1 MAKRQKKPDPV
12 PPHKDPGAALFLE
25 LMMQM
30 LAFFILLTSIAVIV
44 DERRMAAIGSLAG
57 TFSPL
62 PAGANI
68 AEGKGPSLPARDIV
82 DGSQAPKR
90 TAKELTELSRELG
103 LGDAIH
109 ALPLENNTVRVR
121 FPEHIAFAAGQV
133 EISTTMYPLIDKLAE
148 MFQQPEVIEIRV
160 EGHTDDT
167 PTRGSM
173 FPSNWEL
180 SAARAM
186 SLFHALS
193 ERGVPNGR
201 MIAAGMGDK
210 HPVKG
215 KPELSRRVEII
226 LKFRPVTTRPETH
239 MEASTKPVPT
249 DDTMAVQPS
258 KSF

>member
-1 MAKRQKKPDPV
+1 MGKRQKKPEPV
-12 PPHKDPGAALFLE
+12 LPDKDPGAALFLE

-44 DERRMAAIGSLAG
+44 DEKRLAAIGSLAG

-62 PAGANI
+62 PDGANLTD
-68 AEGKGPSLPARDIV
+68 GQGPSMPARDIIE
-82 DGSQAPKR
+82 GRRAPKR
-90 TAKELTELSRELG
+90 TAKELTDISKALG
-103 LGDAIH
+103 LGDAIQ
-109 ALPLENNTVRVR
+109 ALPLDQDKVRVR
-121 FPEHIAFAAGQV
+121 FPESIVFATGQI
-133 EISTTMYPLIDKLAE
+133 EISQDMSPLMDALAKV
-148 MFQQPEVIEIRV
+148 FKKPEVIEIRI

-167 PTRGSM
+167 PTRGSR

-193 ERGVPNGR
+193 ARGVPNGR

-210 HPVKG
+210 HPIKG
-215 KPELSRRVEII
+215 EPALSRRVEIV
-226 LKFRPVTTRPETH
+226 LKFRPVTVTPESQVGAGKLVTPQH
-239 MEASTKPVPT
+239 HVVAPPN
-249 DDTMAVQPS
+249 

>member
-12 PPHKDPGAALFLE
+12 LPDSDPGAALFLE

-62 PAGANI
+62 PKGANLT
-68 AEGKGPSLPARDIV
+68 EGKGPSMPARDII
-82 DGSQAPKR
+82 DGNRAPRR
-90 TAKELTELSRELG
+90 TAKELTKMARELG

-109 ALPLENNTVRVR
+109 VLPLDQDKVRVR
-121 FPEHIAFAAGQV
+121 FPETIVFAPGQV
-133 EISTTMYPLIDKLAE
+133 GISPNMFPLMDRLAKL
-148 MFQQPEVIEIRV
+148 FKRPEVIEIRI

-167 PTRGSM
+167 PVRGVLY
-173 FPSNWEL
+173 PSNWEL

-186 SLFHALS
+186 SLFQAFS

-210 HPVKG
+210 HPIKG
-215 KPELSRRVEII
+215 NPRMSRRVEIE
-226 LKFRPVTTRPETH
+226 LKFRPVTVNPENQVFSGKL
-239 MEASTKPVPT
+239 MVPQRHVV
-249 DDTMAVQPS
+249 APQG

>member
-1 MAKRQKKPDPV
+1 MSKRQKKPDPI
-12 PPHKDPGAALFLE
+12 PPPSNPGAALFLE

-44 DERRMAAIGSLAG
+44 DERRLAAIGSLAG

-62 PAGANI
+62 PKGANL
-68 AEGKGPSLPARDIV
+68 AEGKGPSMPARDIV
-82 DGSQAPKR
+82 DGTRAPKR
-90 TAKELTELSRELG
+90 TAKELTEIAKELG
-103 LGDAIH
+103 LGDALH
-109 ALPLENNTVRVR
+109 ALPLDQDSVRVR
-121 FPEHIAFAAGQV
+121 FPENIIFATGQIN
-133 EISTTMYPLIDKLAE
+133 ISQAMSPLMDKLAE
-148 MFQQPEVIEIRV
+148 IFRRPEVIEIRI

-167 PTRGSM
+167 PTRGSR

-193 ERGVPNGR
+193 ERGVANGR

-210 HPVKG
+210 HAIKG
-215 KPELSRRVEII
+215 QPAMSRRVEIV
-226 LKFRPVTTRPETH
+226 LKFRPVTVNPDSQVGAGKLMTPQH
-239 MEASTKPVPT
+239 HV
-249 DDTMAVQPS
+249 VQPPS